1 MSDFAQARSNMVES
15 QIRTNK
21 VTDLRI
27 LDAFL
32 DVPREQFVPKS
43 SRGIAYVDED
53 ISVGGGRY
61 LTEPMVLARLIQALN
76 IRSSDLVLDVACAT
90 GYSSAILA
98 RLANTVVA
106 LEEDSDLAS
115 SATAA
120 LAELDVDNAVVVE
133 GRLADG
139 YPSQG
144 PYQAILINGSV
155 AEVPEVFAEQLTEG
169 GRLAA
174 VLSDDGRMGN
184 AVLMTKLGGHLAPR
198 VLFDAATPNA
208 PGFERAASFVF

>member
-1 MSDFAQARSNMVES
+1 MSDFAQARSNMVEC

-21 VTDLRI
+21 VTDQRV

-32 DVPREQFVPKS
+32 GVPREQFVPKS
-43 SRGIAYVDED
+43 LRGIAYVDED
-53 ISVGGGRY
+53 ISVGGGRW
-61 LTEPMVLARLIQALN
+61 LVEPMVLARLIQALN
-76 IRSSDLVLDVACAT
+76 LRASDLVLDVGCAT

-106 LEEDSDLAS
+106 LEEDPDLVA

-120 LAELDVDNAVVVE
+120 LAELDTDNAVVVE
-133 GRLADG
+133 GRLAEG
-139 YPSQG
+139 YASQG

-155 AEVPEVFAEQLTEG
+155 AEVPAKFADQLTEG
-169 GRLAA
+169 GRLAT

-184 AVLMTKLGGHLAPR
+184 AVVMTKIGGHLVPSI
-198 VLFDAATPNA
+198 LFDAATPTT

>member
-21 VTDLRI
+21 VTDQRI

-61 LTEPMVLARLIQALN
+61 LMEPMVLARLIQALN
-76 IRSSDLVLDVACAT
+76 VRSSDLVLDVACAT

-133 GRLADG
+133 GRLVDG

-155 AEVPEVFAEQLTEG
+155 AEVPAAFAEQLTEG

-198 VLFDAATPNA
+198 VLFDAAIPTA

>member
-21 VTDLRI
+21 VTDQRI

-61 LTEPMVLARLIQALN
+61 LMEPMVLARLIQALN
-76 IRSSDLVLDVACAT
+76 VRSSDLVLDVACAT

-133 GRLADG
+133 GRLVDG

-155 AEVPEVFAEQLTEG
+155 ADVPAAFAEQLTEG

-184 AVLMTKLGGHLAPR
+184 AVLMTKLDGHMAPR
-198 VLFDAATPNA
+198 VLFDAAIPSA

>member
-1 MSDFAQARSNMVES
+1 MSDFAQARTNMVES

-21 VTDLRI
+21 VTDQRI

-61 LTEPMVLARLIQALN
+61 LMEPMVLARLIQALN
-76 IRSSDLVLDVACAT
+76 VRSSDLVLDVACAT

-98 RLANTVVA
+98 SLANTVVA
-106 LEEDSDLAS
+106 LEEDTDLAS

-133 GRLADG
+133 GPLADG

-155 AEVPEVFAEQLTEG
+155 AEVPATFAEHLTEG
-169 GRLAA
+169 GRLAT

-198 VLFDAATPNA
+198 VLFDAAIPST